1 MMDAVERGIIHA
13 LQIDG
18 RAPFRT
24 IAEVLD
30 VSENTVARRYRQLR
44 NTHELRVIGLVNG
57 QRLGY
62 VQWTIRLRCTPDAA
76 GSVAKALAARD
87 DTSFVYLLSAGTEV
101 SCTVQ
106 TRSIEEQE
114 ALLLHK
120 LPRTSRIVAMS
131 AHLLLRG
138 FVLPDG
144 WQGSATLTPD
154 QVEHLRPAPVDPD
167 DGPLHLDEGDRS
179 LLRALN
185 HDGRT
190 SYSDLTAATQWTET
204 KVRRRMEAM
213 RRNGVL
219 QFQLDIPSAALGFG
233 TEARLWIATQ
243 PAATVAVGEALA
255 RHREVSFA
263 AVTTGATNLVAAVN
277 CRDPRDL
284 GRYLTERIAELPGIA
299 TLETA
304 PIIRTVKRAG
314 SLLL

>member
-1 MMDAVERGIIHA
+1 MDTVERGLIHA
-13 LQIDG
+13 LQLDG
-18 RAPFRT
+18 RASFRT

-44 NTHELRVIGLVNG
+44 NTHGLRVIGLVNG

-62 VQWTIRLRCTPDAA
+62 VQWTIRLRCTPEAA

-106 TRSIEEQE
+106 TRSSEEQE

-144 WQGSATLTPD
+144 WRGLAALTPD
-154 QVEHLRPAPVDPD
+154 QVDHLRSAPIDPE
-167 DGPLHLDEGDRS
+167 DGPLHLDEGDKS

-190 SYSDLTAATQWTET
+190 SYSDLATATQWAEA
-204 KVRRRMEAM
+204 KVRRRMAAL
-213 RRNGVL
+213 RRNGIL
-219 QFQLDIPSAALGFG
+219 QFQLDIPSAALGFR
-233 TEARLWIATQ
+233 TEARLWIAAQ
-243 PAATVAVGEALA
+243 PAATVSVGEALA

-284 GRYLTERIAELPGIA
+284 GRYLTERIAEVSGIA

-304 PIIRTVKRAG
+304 PIIRTLKRAG

>member
-1 MMDAVERGIIHA
+1 MDTIEKGIIHA
-13 LQIDG
+13 LRIDG

-44 NTHELRVIGLVNG
+44 NTHGLRVIGLVNG

-76 GSVAKALAARD
+76 VSVAKALAARD

-114 ALLLHK
+114 AILLHK

-144 WQGSATLTPD
+144 WQGSAALTPD
-154 QVEHLRPAPVDPD
+154 QVDHLRVTPVDPE
-167 DGPLHLDEGDRS
+167 DGPFHLDEGDRS
-179 LLRALN
+179 LLRVLN

-190 SYSDLTAATQWTET
+190 SYSDLATATQWSES
-204 KVRRRMEAM
+204 KVRRRMEAI
-213 RRNGVL
+213 RRNGIL
-219 QFQLDIPSAALGFG
+219 HFQLDIPSTAMGFG
-233 TEARLWIATQ
+233 TEARLWIAAQ
-243 PAATVAVGEALA
+243 PAAAVTVGEALA

-263 AVTTGATNLVAAVN
+263 ALTTGATNLVAAVN

-304 PIIRTVKRAG
+304 PIIHTVKRAG